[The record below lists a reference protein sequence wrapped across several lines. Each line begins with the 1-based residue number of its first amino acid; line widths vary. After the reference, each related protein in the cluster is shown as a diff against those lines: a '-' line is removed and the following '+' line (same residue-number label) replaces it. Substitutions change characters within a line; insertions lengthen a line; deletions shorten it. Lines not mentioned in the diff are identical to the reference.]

1 MAQPVCDVLVN
12 GSNNVP
18 THHNIQIIYAFTS
31 SAESQRIAHQTR
43 EVAQGS
49 ACIICTTA
57 EVKNHNTAKLACHTL
72 QL

>member
-18 THHNIQIIYAFTS
+18 AHHYIQIIYASAS
-31 SAESQRIAHQTR
+31 SAESHQAR

-49 ACIICTTA
+49 ACIIC
-57 EVKNHNTAKLACHTL
+57 NTAAV
-72 QL
+72 